1 MLEVIEEK
9 IKNLSSK
16 EEKINTIREFLQI
29 LVLKVLKDRNVFMN
43 VAFVG
48 GTALRIL
55 YKLKRYS
62 EDLDFSLIQK
72 NDYDFLDLLE
82 KLRKELELHNLQID
96 LKYKIGIVDNS
107 FIRFK
112 NVLQYFDLTKLKD
125 EKLSVKIEI
134 DTNPPKGAILDE
146 KIINDYFIF
155 NLKTYDL
162 SSLMAGKLHAVLL
175 RKYSKGRDFYD
186 LLWYL
191 TKQVSPNIKL
201 LNNAII
207 QTQKKDWNITE
218 KNWKEHLLK
227 ALNSLDFKKIQKDV
241 SPFLIDSS
249 ESELIKL
256 NTFEKLLSGNSGL

>member
-9 IKNLSSK
+9 IKSLTSK

-29 LVLKVLKDRNVFMN
+29 LILKVLKDKNVFMN
-43 VAFVG
+43 VAFLG

-72 NDYDFLDLLE
+72 NSYDFLDLLE
-82 KLRKELELHNLQID
+82 KLKKELELNNLQVD
-96 LKYKIGIVDNS
+96 LKYKTGIVDKS
-107 FIRFK
+107 FIKFK

-134 DTNPPKGAILDE
+134 DTNPPEGAVLDE
-146 KIINDYFIF
+146 KVINDYFIF

-162 SSLMAGKLHAVLL
+162 SSLMAGKLNAVMF

-186 LLWYL
+186 LVWYL
-191 TKQVSPNIKL
+191 TKNIKPNIKL
-201 LNNAII
+201 LNNGII
-207 QTQKKDWNITE
+207 QTQKKDMEITE
-218 KNWKEHLLK
+218 ENWKEHVLK
-227 ALNSLDFKKIQKDV
+227 SLRSLDYKKIQKDV
-241 SPFLIDSS
+241 SPFLIDRN

-256 NTFEKLLSGNSGL
+256 STFEKLLS